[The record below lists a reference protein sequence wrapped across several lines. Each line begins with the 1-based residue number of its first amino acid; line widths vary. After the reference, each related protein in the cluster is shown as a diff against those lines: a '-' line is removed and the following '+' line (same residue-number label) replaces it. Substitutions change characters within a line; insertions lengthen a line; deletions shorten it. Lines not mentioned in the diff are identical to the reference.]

1 MLTLSAQSA
10 IIVDIKTFSKRMVN
24 IVPDGDILHGSLGRL
39 YRKSYEWLCEGKAS
53 FSECAHVLL
62 QALGK
67 DIERKGDL
75 PIKLAQEIG
84 KTLDNTIN
92 HGRDNVLI
100 NWGSLCLEIEKLVYQ
115 CDGRPDLKE
124 LTLRATKSLINDLRY
139 MRLVDSPNISI
150 EIVKRYF
157 IEEIVKRYLIEVY
170 ESSFKEKIPLLSEH
184 DVGIDQIHLNQSIND
199 MEPSI
204 IAVIKQWAKQVIT
217 DGGVKKLKLPRRNK
231 KQVINLEENLL

>member
-1 MLTLSAQSA
+1 
-10 IIVDIKTFSKRMVN
+10 
-24 IVPDGDILHGSLGRL
+24 
-39 YRKSYEWLCEGKAS
+39 
-53 FSECAHVLL
+53 
-62 QALGK
+62 
-67 DIERKGDL
+67 
-75 PIKLAQEIG
+75 
-84 KTLDNTIN
+84 
-92 HGRDNVLI
+92 
-100 NWGSLCLEIEKLVYQ
+100 LCLEIEKLVYQ

>member
-1 MLTLSAQSA
+1 
-10 IIVDIKTFSKRMVN
+10 MVN
-24 IVPDGDILHGSLGRL
+24 IMPDGDILHGSLGGL
-39 YRKSYEWLCEGKAS
+39 YKKSYEWLREGKAS

-62 QALGK
+62 EALRK
-67 DIERKGDL
+67 DIGRKGDL

-84 KTLDNTIN
+84 TTLDDAIN
-92 HGRDNVLI
+92 NGRENVLI
-100 NWGSLCLEIEKLVYQ
+100 NWASLCLEIEKLVYQ

-157 IEEIVKRYLIEVY
+157 IEVY
-170 ESSFKEKIPLLSEH
+170 ESSFKEKIPLLSEN

-204 IAVIKQWAKQVIT
+204 IAVVKQWAKQVIT